1 MEIHAP
7 HKPILTMKE
16 AAVHLTIVTIGILIA
31 LSLEGLLER
40 SRHAALVREARAN
53 IASELRSNK
62 NKLERVISELPG
74 MTTRIEHAI
83 DILDRA
89 SGGPEA
95 ARLFGIDA
103 GSVIEGYDL
112 AELSSASRTTAEVT
126 GAFGIMDYAE
136 VKKYAAAYDRQAL
149 YEKVQ
154 NDSWNNAMAAF
165 SLGHALDMQ
174 KASASEIADIK
185 RQLRLAAGS
194 LIIEQQVAVALT
206 KGYAR
211 ALGETP

>member
-7 HKPILTMKE
+7 HKPVLTLKE

-31 LSLEGLLER
+31 LSLEGLLDR

-53 IASELRSNK
+53 VASELRSNK
-62 NKLERVISELPG
+62 DKLERLISELPG

-83 DILDRA
+83 DILDRT
-89 SGGPEA
+89 GPDA
-95 ARLFGIDA
+95 ARLFRIGT
-103 GSVIEGYDL
+103 GSVLEGYDL

-126 GAFGIMDYAE
+126 GAFGLMDYAE

-149 YEKVQ
+149 YDKVQ
-154 NDSWNNAMAAF
+154 NDSWNNAVAAF
-165 SLGHALDMQ
+165 SLVHALDMQ
-174 KASASEIADIK
+174 KASATEIADVK

-211 ALGETP
+211 ALGEMP